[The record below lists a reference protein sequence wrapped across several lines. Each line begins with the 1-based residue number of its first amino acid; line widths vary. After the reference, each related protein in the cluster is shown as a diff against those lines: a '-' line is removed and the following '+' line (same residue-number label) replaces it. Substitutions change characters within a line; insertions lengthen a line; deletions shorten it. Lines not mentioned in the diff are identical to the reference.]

1 MAGIEFCQGCG
12 GPLLI
17 SRDLRWEANGAV
29 SLSSSRANRMVMF
42 ECECI
47 DRIFKG
53 IEELIGLSVE
63 HIVIESRSRETRV
76 FTERSY
82 PLAVRKILEG
92 TGGRKEG
99 QGLDIPP
106 EKKEALL
113 STMRVMTASLV
124 DTGKIYGYG
133 DQHLGEL
140 WDQGADYPWRKLYLN
155 NPYSLLFQAADNLGW
170 VEAFEGSDMWVRYG
184 KVDGAR
190 YTTEVYPAQHPIGLQ
205 ERLQRKKYEYK
216 NGDIKYDRCVE
227 CDLPLEV
234 ARYKWDADDGTITD
248 PDTGWRVAIFSPAS
262 VDGIFDD
269 LQAELGDAIQ
279 STVIEAMRRFT
290 RESWSAEDWN
300 RPAFS
305 FKQMFALRGL
315 GNLVYFD
322 GEQDRLTLI
331 VENMCMPLL
340 MVGMVQALVEMAY
353 GLDESSLEWQAG
365 DDGRLSVTVGPK

>member
-1 MAGIEFCQGCG
+1 MAGLEFCQGCG

-17 SRDLRWEANGAV
+17 SRDLRWEANGVV
-29 SLSSSRANRMVMF
+29 SLSSSRANRMIMF

-92 TGGRKEG
+92 TGGCKEG

-106 EKKEALL
+106 EKKETLL

-140 WDQGADYPWRKLYLN
+140 WDQGADYPWRNLYLN

-170 VEAFEGSDMWVRYG
+170 VETSRVPTCGSG
-184 KVDGAR
+184 TAR
-190 YTTEVYPAQHPIGLQ
+190 WTRSATPPRSIPRSTPSACRKGSR
-205 ERLQRKKYEYK
+205 ER
-216 NGDIKYDRCVE
+216 
-227 CDLPLEV
+227 
-234 ARYKWDADDGTITD
+234 
-248 PDTGWRVAIFSPAS
+248 DTNTSPGISATSGVSSATSPWR
-262 VDGIFDD
+262 
-269 LQAELGDAIQ
+269 
-279 STVIEAMRRFT
+279 
-290 RESWSAEDWN
+290 
-300 RPAFS
+300 
-305 FKQMFALRGL
+305 
-315 GNLVYFD
+315 
-322 GEQDRLTLI
+322 
-331 VENMCMPLL
+331 
-340 MVGMVQALVEMAY
+340 
-353 GLDESSLEWQAG
+353 
-365 DDGRLSVTVGPK
+365 